1 MISVRIGQVEID
13 EELIQKEL
21 DEAKSI
27 GARRVG
33 FQTREIAMNS
43 IKDGAGPSPVGSPPN
58 SHVGTLRRFIGYEYD
73 KSKSSVVVGPRL
85 LTRRSKD
92 AAEATE
98 KGGQALDVKGKVVR
112 VLARPFMSPA
122 FQTVQQQALPAAFT
136 DTFR

>member
-1 MISVRIGQVEID
+1 MKTIELD
-13 EELIQKEL
+13 TDLIQTEL
-21 DEAKSI
+21 DQAKSI

-43 IKDGAGPSPVGSPPN
+43 ITDGAGPSAPGSPPH
-58 SHVGTLRRFIGYEYD
+58 SHTGTLKRFIAYEYD
-73 KSKSSVVVGPRL
+73 KSKSSVVIGPRL

-92 AAEATE
+92 APEATE
-98 KGGQALDVKGKVVR
+98 KGGQSQDVRGKVVR

-122 FQTVQQQALPAAFT
+122 FQTVQRQALPAAFT